1 MANAT
6 GGGTKHYG
14 SLYTT
19 TDYTTNVT
27 MVNGALTIT
36 PATNLLIT
44 FGTNYSV
51 SKADF
56 DPVIMPQLS
65 DELQLEID
73 TEIGGANYDYS
84 QIHTYSDLSYK
95 RLDGSLKVDYRISD
109 GFNWSAEIIYIK
121 LTDDN
126 GYVYGDETGSI
137 YIIRSGLEF
146 GL

>member
-19 TDYTTNVT
+19 TDYTTDVT
-27 MVNGALTIT
+27 MVNGALTIMPT
-36 PATNLLIT
+36 DNLFVTI
-44 FGTNYSV
+44 GGNYSK
-51 SKADF
+51 SEADF

-65 DELQLEID
+65 AELQLEID
-73 TEIGGANYDYS
+73 MEIGGANYDYS

-95 RLDGSLKVDYRISD
+95 RLDGSLKVDYKISD
-109 GFNWSAEIIYIK
+109 RFNWSAEVIYIK
-121 LTDDN
+121 LTDDS

-137 YIIRSGLEF
+137 YIVRSGLEF

>member
-19 TDYTTNVT
+19 TEYTTNVK
-27 MVNGALTIT
+27 MINGGFTVTPTNNVVIT
-36 PATNLLIT
+36 V
-44 FGTNYSV
+44 GGNYST

-56 DPVIMPQLS
+56 DPVIMPQLP
-65 DELQLEID
+65 DELQQEID
-73 TEIGGANYDYS
+73 TEISHANYDYS

-95 RLDGSLKVDYRISD
+95 RLDGSLKLDYRISNRL
-109 GFNWSAEIIYIK
+109 NWSAEVIYLK
-121 LTDDN
+121 FTDDN
-126 GYVYGDETGSI
+126 GYVYGDETGSL
-137 YIIRSGLEF
+137 YIVRAGLEF